1 MCRDRFA
8 ARGKRTVHVLDLL
21 FGEDHDTRALRRGP
35 VLTQRSAQR
44 ELLKQRLLAGVWQE
58 GSVAGAAWPEDLVL
72 APEIEDLLEQRYVR
86 PEEVHQVIHAAEAA
100 GRRFVEPSTG
110 RLLASRTIGAVTY
123 WAEYVPE
130 GDRFRVLSAYSH
142 RIELKPPPWPPV
154 EGLESDDGREWRCA
168 LGDHALE
175 PRSVTLSYLV
185 AGFPVKLQTCLE
197 HALVLIPESLAVG
210 RMREVELALE
220 DK

>member
-1 MCRDRFA
+1 M
-8 ARGKRTVHVLDLL
+8 
-21 FGEDHDTRALRRGP
+21 
-35 VLTQRSAQR
+35 LTQRSAQR
-44 ELLKQRLLAGVWQE
+44 EPSRQRLLAGVWQE
-58 GSVAGAAWPEDLVL
+58 GPVAGAAWREDLML
-72 APEIEDLLEQRYVR
+72 APEVEDLLEQRFIR
-86 PEEVHQVIHAAEAA
+86 PEEVHQVIVQAQET

-110 RLLASRTIGAVTY
+110 HLLASRTIGAVTY
-123 WAEYVPE
+123 WAEYVPD

-142 RIELKPPPWPPV
+142 RMELKPPPWPPV
-154 EGLESDDGREWRCA
+154 EGLESDNGREWRCA

-197 HALVLIPESLAVG
+197 HGLVLIPEELATG
-210 RMREVELALE
+210 RMLEVELALE